1 MILAEQSRDVVT
13 FNSGKTTEFKIVASA
28 HAFGTLSNNYINKEQ
43 AVIREVSCNAVDAHV
58 AAGITEPIEVHLPTS
73 MERWFSVRDYGKGL
87 SEHQMRE
94 VFTTYFHSTKT
105 DSNDYIGGLGLG
117 AKSPFCLDG
126 VESFAV
132 VSIHEGTRS
141 TYNCFIGENGC
152 PQISLL
158 SSCPTD
164 ERSGIEVMINTGYNS
179 YAFEREAIRVFK
191 FFSFPVNLNI
201 QRVGDEIAKFKD
213 SFIFEN
219 EDFVLVKSEFPQ
231 FFALMG
237 GVAYSIQ
244 TSELTKHYP
253 KSSCYHLSGFMK
265 FDIGDLS
272 FDIGR
277 ENLLMDNKT
286 KAAIQGKF
294 LKTVEGIRNYVT
306 EQVESQPT
314 LHKKCLALHK
324 LSKNQMFASFT
335 NDIKSSYEMPTPDS
349 GFTKIKKSKKGS
361 GKCVL
366 SDSTEFSI
374 PLEDDNDS
382 VCYVI
387 KNNSS
392 MNKIKDFFRNSDY
405 KTCVV
410 LTPEQAEESMI
421 DDEFLIDS
429 TTIKQKQVVKQLKF
443 DCYEVDYNYSMYSPL
458 LHKRT
463 IDDFN
468 EERIYVKVKN
478 RNIYTSDMS
487 QYGIMFACKTFMNGK
502 PLYALT
508 EKFCKSKMFAKCKW
522 VNLEDY
528 LKDILSTDLAR
539 EYHNLS
545 ECDSEA
551 IEFFVEHFSG
561 PGEDF
566 EEVSKA
572 HSEYLK
578 NSYAYYNLLQSGLK
592 PKVKSYGLREMFN
605 EVIDKYPM
613 LGMIDV
619 QTANNTKSIETIRK
633 YLNDNK
639 D

>member
-1 MILAEQSRDVVT
+1 MIIAEQDRDVVA
-13 FNSGKTTEFKIVASA
+13 FNAGKTTSFKIVASA
-28 HAFGTLSNNYINKEQ
+28 HAFGTLSKNYINKEQ
-43 AVIREVSCNAVDAHV
+43 AVIREISCNAVDAHI

-73 MERWFSVRDYGKGL
+73 MERWFSVRDYGNGL
-87 SEHQMRE
+87 SEDQMRE

-132 VSIHEGTRS
+132 VSIHEGMRKA
-141 TYNCFIGENGC
+141 YNCFIGENGC

-158 SSCPTD
+158 SSDPTD

-201 QRVGDEIAKFKD
+201 QRVGDEIANFKD

-219 EDFVLVKSEFPQ
+219 EDFVLLKSEFPQ

-294 LKTVEGIRNYVT
+294 LKTVEGIKNYVA

-324 LSKNQMFASFT
+324 LSKNQMFTSFT
-335 NDIKSSYEMPTPDS
+335 NDIKDSYEMPTIDS
-349 GFTKIKKSKKGS
+349 KFTKIKKSKKGS
-361 GKCVL
+361 GKFVL

-429 TTIKQKQVVKQLKF
+429 STIQQKQVIKQLKF
-443 DCYEVDYNYSMYSPL
+443 DCYEVDYDYSIHKPL

-468 EERIYVKVKN
+468 KERIYVNVKN
-478 RNIYTSDMS
+478 RDLYTSDMS

-508 EKFCKSKMFAKCKW
+508 EKFCKSKVFAKCKW

-528 LKDILSTDLAR
+528 LKDILSTDLGR
-539 EYHNLS
+539 EYHNVSGIDLQ
-545 ECDSEA
+545 A
-551 IEFFVEHFSG
+551 IAFFVKHFSG
-561 PGEDF
+561 LGEAF
-566 EEVSKA
+566 EELSKA
-572 HSEYLK
+572 HSEYLR
-578 NSYAYYNLLQSGLK
+578 NFNIYSNLLKSGLR
-592 PKVKSYGLREMFN
+592 PKVKSYGLHEMFN
-605 EVIDKYPM
+605 EVIDKHPM

-619 QTANNTKSIETIRK
+619 QAADNKSSIETIRK
-633 YLNDNK
+633 YLNDNN